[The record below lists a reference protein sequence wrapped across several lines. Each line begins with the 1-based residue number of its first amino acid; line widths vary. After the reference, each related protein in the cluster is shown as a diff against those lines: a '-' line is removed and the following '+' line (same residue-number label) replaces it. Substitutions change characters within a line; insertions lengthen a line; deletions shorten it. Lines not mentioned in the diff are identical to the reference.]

1 MRFGMVAR
9 MRKDR
14 AVVSMKL
21 LGWTHTEARRRFNA
35 VTGSN
40 SYTSGGFS
48 NLVAGERGVSK
59 SLAVFLRMAV
69 RVAQLERRLA
79 RQQGRLRRS

>member
-14 AVVSMKL
+14 AVRIMKL
-21 LGWTHTEARRRFNA
+21 LDWTHTEARRRFNA
-35 VTGSN
+35 VTGS

>member
-1 MRFGMVAR
+1 MT
-9 MRKDR
+9 KDR
-14 AVVSMKL
+14 ALLIMKL
-21 LGWTHTEARRRFNA
+21 LGWTQAEARRRFNA
-35 VTGSN
+35 VSE
-40 SYTSGGFS
+40 SRYTPGGFG
-48 NLVAGERGVSK
+48 NLVRGERGVSK